1 LGAAARRNTITPI
14 LQPGPT
20 AMLAEL
26 RVHAASRRLT
36 PAEFR
41 HNLPGAVRYWAR
53 GQRLARAWAPHLAHS
68 RGLIDT
74 AIDDFSPRRAVVVL
88 GSGPLFEVPLES
100 LARTFE
106 RVVLVDRAHLSV
118 IGPRLARY
126 GNIEQEWRDLTTDPG
141 LVFLAGID
149 QLDWVIS
156 ANLLGELASRATQQV
171 ARSLV
176 DRHLAALAALP
187 CPATLIT
194 DIDYR
199 VFNRHGVM
207 LDSADLMWGHP
218 LPRSG
223 LRWKW
228 EIAPFGAENRH
239 TRRVHT
245 VAAWAD
251 WRVAS
256 SI

>member
-1 LGAAARRNTITPI
+1 
-14 LQPGPT
+14 
-20 AMLAEL
+20 MLAEL
-26 RVHAASRRLT
+26 RVHAASRRIT
-36 PAEFR
+36 PPAFQP
-41 HNLPGAVRYWAR
+41 HLPSAVRYWAL
-53 GQRLARAWAPHLAHS
+53 GQRQTRAWAPHLANA

-74 AIDDFSPRRAVVVL
+74 TIDDIPVRRTVAVL

-106 RVVLVDRAHLSV
+106 RVLLIDRAHLSA
-118 IGPRLARY
+118 IRPRLGRY
-126 GNIEQEWRDLTTDPG
+126 ANIELQWRDLASGDTLD
-141 LVFLAGID
+141 LAFLAAID
-149 QLDWVIS
+149 GLDWVIS
-156 ANLLGELASRATQQV
+156 SNLLGEMAAAAPPGQSR
-171 ARSLV
+171 RMIE
-176 DRHLAALAALP
+176 RHLAALAALP

-199 VFNRHGVM
+199 VFNRHGVV
-207 LDSADLMWGHP
+207 LDSADLMQGHV

-228 EIAPFGAENRH
+228 EAAPFGAEHRH

-245 VAAWAD
+245 VSAWAD